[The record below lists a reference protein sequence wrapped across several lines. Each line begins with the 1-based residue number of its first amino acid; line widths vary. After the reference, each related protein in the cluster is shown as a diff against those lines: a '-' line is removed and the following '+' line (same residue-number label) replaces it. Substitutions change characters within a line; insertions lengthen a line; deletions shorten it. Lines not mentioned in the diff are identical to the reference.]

1 MACMSW
7 PAAIMTFAL
16 VGVASTNT
24 AAPTLPET
32 DRVRIAEAFRLAD
45 AVGNRVWPDWD
56 KAPFA
61 VLLVTPDRE
70 FLIRHPSPS
79 KDFTLAGEDTMLK
92 SKVWHRPR
100 IFPPRLLATFPAVGG
115 VNTIVIGQAENTAAK
130 TSTPWVVTLLHEHFH
145 QFQESQPGY
154 YAAVNALGLA
164 RGDTTG
170 MWMLNYPFPYG
181 NGEANAAFTAMSR
194 ALAGALAARN
204 EPDFGDRLEA
214 YLETRR
220 KFRALLA
227 ADDYRYFAFQ
237 IWKEG
242 IARYTELHIA
252 ERAAAGFI
260 PSRSFQMLKDYRAFE
275 DVARDL
281 VTRIE
286 KDLVSVRLDEA
297 GRTVVYNFGAAEA
310 LVLDRARPGWR
321 KRYLEE
327 RFSLDGHFPPGK

>member
-1 MACMSW
+1 MNW
-7 PAAIMTFAL
+7 PAAAFL
-16 VGVASTNT
+16 VLPLAGVASTNT
-24 AAPTLPET
+24 ATPALPET

-79 KDFTLAGEDTMLK
+79 KDFTLAGEDTMLE

-100 IFPPRLLATFPAVGG
+100 IFPPNLLATFPAVGG

-145 QFQESQPGY
+145 QLQESPTGY
-154 YAAVNALGLA
+154 YAAVNALGLS
-164 RGDTTG
+164 RGDSTG
-170 MWMLNYPFPYG
+170 MWMLNYAFPYE
-181 NGEANAAFTAMSR
+181 NGEVNAAFTSMSR
-194 ALAGALAARN
+194 ALAEALAARN
-204 EPDFGDRLEA
+204 EPAFDDKLEA
-214 YLETRR
+214 YLESRR
-220 KFRALLA
+220 KFRDLLA

-252 ERAAAGFI
+252 DRAAAGYT
-260 PSRSFQMLKDYRAFE
+260 PSRSFQRLKDYRTFE

-281 VTRIE
+281 MTRIE
-286 KDLVSVRLDEA
+286 KDLVSVRLDQA
-297 GRTVVYNFGAAEA
+297 GRTVVYNHGAAEG
-310 LVLDRARPGWR
+310 LVLDRVRPEWR
-321 KRYLEE
+321 KRYFEE
-327 RFSLDGHFPPGK
+327 RFSLDRHFPPGK